1 MAILAGTTFITEV
14 VVPLE
19 AFMVVVRLAWNLVVR
34 GGIVVTLIAG
44 LSTGARAESPDPLHA
59 WAGGADPA
67 ALETWVNA
75 RLAAA
80 KVDIDKLT
88 AVTGDHT
95 IANTVR
101 PYDDALNELSLAGNE
116 SYLMF
121 SVGDAAPLRDK
132 GQALVAKISSVQ
144 TDLSL
149 NQAVYKALA
158 AVSLTAADPATKH
171 YVERA
176 LLEYRLAGVD
186 KDDATR
192 KKLRELQDKI
202 TEQSLVFGRNVA
214 DGKLEITA
222 TKAELDGMPED
233 YIARHKPKADGTYTL
248 NTDSP
253 DSTPIFSF
261 AKSADLRKRMYLA
274 YNERA
279 YPKNVA
285 VLKSILEA
293 RQELATTLGYKTFA
307 DFAMADQM
315 MGSASNLKTFLKEV
329 DDASHDIANKEYDLL
344 LAYAQSQQPG
354 LKNILGSD
362 TGYWAEQYRRAK
374 YDFNA
379 QSVRP
384 YFPYMPVQEGILS
397 TAAHLFHVE
406 FKAVPDAK
414 TWDASVSTYDVFDA
428 VASDHRKLGRIYLDM
443 HPREGKDKWFSSAPI
458 VPGVKGRQMPE
469 GALIC
474 NFPGGVA
481 NDPGLMEYSDV
492 VVFFHEFGH
501 LMHHILGSQGQWSN
515 GGGFS
520 VEGDF
525 VEAPSQ
531 MLEEMF
537 RDYGIL
543 SAFAKDYKT
552 GASIPRPLVEK
563 MNAAGAYGRGRWVQ
577 GQLLYSTYSLQL
589 HDRAPAEVDFD
600 ALWKQDFGKFSRA
613 TFVDGNR
620 GYASFT
626 HLTGYSSNYYT
637 YMLDKVIA
645 VDFFAQFD
653 KANLLG
659 GPAAMRYR
667 KTVLEPGASM
677 PATGLVKA
685 FLGRE
690 QSLDALKAWMTEEFE
705 AKGGK
710 GAAGR

>member
-1 MAILAGTTFITEV
+1 MNRNFSQTI
-14 VVPLE
+14 
-19 AFMVVVRLAWNLVVR
+19 
-34 GGIVVTLIAG
+34 LIAG
-44 LSTGARAESPDPLHA
+44 CLVALSASALAQDPLHA
-59 WAGGADPA
+59 WAEGANPA
-67 ALETWVNA
+67 GLETWVNA

-80 KVDIDKLT
+80 QADIDKVT
-88 AVTGDHT
+88 AVTEAHT
-95 IANTVR
+95 VANTVR
-101 PYDDALNELSLAGNE
+101 PYDEALNQLSLAGNE
-116 SYLMF
+116 AYLMYA
-121 SVGDAAPLRDK
+121 VGDAAPLRDK
-132 GQALVAKISSVQ
+132 GQALVAKISSVS

-149 NQAVYKALA
+149 NQKVYKALL
-158 AVSLTAADPATKH
+158 AVPLPVNDAATKH

-192 KKLRELQDKI
+192 AKLRKLQDKI

-214 DGKLEITA
+214 DGKLEVKA
-222 TKAELDGMPED
+222 TKAELDGLPAD
-233 YIARHKPKADGTYTL
+233 YIARHKPNADGSYTL

-253 DSTPIFSF
+253 DSTPVFSF
-261 AKSADLRKRMYLA
+261 AKSAELRKRMYLA
-274 YNERA
+274 YNQRA

-315 MGSASNLKTFLKEV
+315 MGSASNLKTFLKQV
-329 DDASHDIANKEYDLL
+329 DDTSRGIGDKEYQMM
-344 LAYAQSQQPG
+344 LAYAQTQQPG
-354 LKNILGSD
+354 LKNISAADGN
-362 TGYWAEQYRRAK
+362 YWAEQYRRAK
-374 YDFNA
+374 YDFDA

-384 YFPYMPVQEGILS
+384 YFPYTQVQEGILT

-428 VASDHRKLGRIYLDM
+428 ASADHRKLGRIYLDM

-458 VPGVKGRQMPE
+458 VPGIKGRQLPE

-474 NFPGGVA
+474 NFSGGIA
-481 NDPGLMEYSDV
+481 GGDPGLMEYSEV
-492 VVFFHEFGH
+492 VIFFHEFGH

-515 GGGFS
+515 AGGFN

-537 RDYGIL
+537 RDRGIL

-552 GASIPRPLVEK
+552 GAVIPAALVEK

-577 GQLLYSTYSLQL
+577 AQLLYSTYALQV
-589 HDRAPAEVDFD
+589 HNQPPDGIDFD
-600 ALWKQDFGKFSRA
+600 KLWKEDFERFSPL

-620 GYASFT
+620 FYANFT

-653 KANLLG
+653 KNNLLG

-667 KTVLEPGASM
+667 RSVLEPGAAK
-677 PATGLVKA
+677 PATQLVKD

-690 QSLDALKAWMTEEFE
+690 QSLDALKSWMNEEFE
-705 AKGGK
+705 AKGAKKAVGK
-710 GAAGR
+710 

>member
-1 MAILAGTTFITEV
+1 
-14 VVPLE
+14 
-19 AFMVVVRLAWNLVVR
+19 MVICRLARNSVFR
-34 GGIVVTLIAG
+34 GGVAAALLLV
-44 LSTGARAESPDPLHA
+44 LSAGARAQTPDPLHA
-59 WAGGADPA
+59 WAGGVDPA
-67 ALETWVNA
+67 ALETWVNT

-80 KVDIDKLT
+80 KADIDKVT
-88 AVTGDHT
+88 AVTGEHT
-95 IANTVR
+95 LANTVR
-101 PYDDALNELSLAGNE
+101 PYDDALNELNLAGNE
-116 SYLMF
+116 SYLMYA
-121 SVGDAAPLRDK
+121 VGDAAPLRDK

-144 TDLSL
+144 TELSL
-149 NQAVYKALA
+149 NQGVYKALA
-158 AVSLTAADPATKH
+158 AVPLGAADPATKH

-176 LLEYRLAGVD
+176 LLEYKLAGVD

-192 KKLRELQDKI
+192 KQIRQLQDKI
-202 TEQSLVFGRNVA
+202 TEHALIFGRNVA
-214 DGKLEITA
+214 DGKLEIKA
-222 TKAELDGMPED
+222 TKAELQGLPED
-233 YIARHKPKADGTYTL
+233 YIARHKPNAEGTYTL

-253 DSTPIFSF
+253 DSTPVFSF

-274 YNERA
+274 YNQRA

-293 RQELATTLGYKTFA
+293 RQQLADTLGYKTFA

-315 MGSASNLKTFLKEV
+315 MGSAAKLKSFLQQV
-329 DDASHDIANKEYDLL
+329 DEASRGVADKEYEML
-344 LAYAQSQQPG
+344 LAQAKSQQQG
-354 LKNILGSD
+354 LTSIPASDGS
-362 TGYWAEQYRRAK
+362 YWAEQYRRAK
-374 YDFNA
+374 YDFDA

-384 YFPYMPVQEGILS
+384 YFPYMQVQEGILT
-397 TAAHLFHVE
+397 TASRLFHVE
-406 FKAVPDAK
+406 FKPVADAK
-414 TWDASVSTYDVFDA
+414 TWDVSVSTYDVFDA
-428 VASDHRKLGRIYLDM
+428 TGSSHAKLGRIYLDM
-443 HPREGKDKWFSSAPI
+443 HPREGKDKWFSSAPV
-458 VPGVKGRQMPE
+458 VPGIRGKQLPE

-515 GGGFS
+515 GGGFA

-552 GASIPRPLVEK
+552 GVVIPRALVDK

-577 GQLLYSTYSLQL
+577 AQLLYSTYALEV
-589 HDRAPAEVDFD
+589 HDRPPASIDFD
-600 ALWKQDFGKFSRA
+600 ALWRQDFDRFSKL

-620 GYASFT
+620 FYASFT

-653 KANLLG
+653 KSNLLG

-667 KTVLEPGASM
+667 KSVLEPGASK
-677 PATGLVKA
+677 PAAELVKA

-690 QSLDALKAWMTEEFE
+690 QSLDALKQWMNEEFE
-705 AKGGK
+705 AQGTKT
-710 GAAGR
+710 AAAR